1 MDGAGGNDILREISR
16 KLDAILDRLS
26 LLEQMALDNPKYAD
40 SAETL
45 RLTRMFLSL
54 YGEPL
59 KILTRLRAAESYIRR
74 ETVGRDE
81 IARCI
86 IQALAF
92 KGPMNISAITR
103 EVKAMR
109 GKASRRI
116 IRERL
121 KRLEK
126 ENMVQRIEGAGKTYS
141 LVETKGIKRR

>member
-16 KLDAILDRLS
+16 KLDAILDKLS

-59 KILTRLRAAESYIRR
+59 KILTRLRVAESYIRR
-74 ETVGRDE
+74 EPVGRDE

-86 IQALAF
+86 IQALAV

-109 GKASRRI
+109 GKVSRRI

-126 ENMVQRIEGAGKTYS
+126 EKMVQRIEGAGKTYS
-141 LVETKGIKRR
+141 LVETKGIRR